1 MIYQM
6 NTFGFSSKGPF
17 YILLLCFFFFLLHH
31 LLFWSLKEQMDK
43 FRLRALKEPHQNNCT
58 KIRVDL
64 IPCLLRLDDLNTC
77 QSRAVHISMIW
88 EKTPVDRLFKKI
100 DVDDFNNLRPIS
112 TLLHISKLKER
123 AVFAQPNFHSSSSG
137 LHSNHWHQS
146 AKTQSRS
153 KHVESVTDTLMTMN
167 GQYTVLQL
175 CLIPSV
181 R

>member
-17 YILLLCFFFFLLHH
+17 YFLLLCFFFFLLHH
-31 LLFWSLKEQMDK
+31 LLFWSSKEQMDK
-43 FRLRALKEPHQNNCT
+43 FRLRALKEPHQKNCT

-64 IPCLLRLDDLNTC
+64 IPCLLRLGDLNTC

-100 DVDDFNNLRPIS
+100 DVGDFNNLRPVS

-123 AVFAQPNFHSSSSG
+123 VVFAQPNFHSSSSG
-137 LHSNHWHQS
+137 LQVQCINQQKHSQGQS
-146 AKTQSRS
+146 MQKA
-153 KHVESVTDTLMTMN
+153 L
-167 GQYTVLQL
+167 
-175 CLIPSV
+175 LIH
-181 R
+181 